1 MKHPTSSLEI
11 LTIPYGFAVGFC
23 TIFPWNWSDWSD
35 LILPRPWINHCVGAA
50 MWGIFWV
57 GAWTILEPIGVAIF
71 VPSGPSARNFLVFL
85 SVQTFPSYLAGSNSC
100 CWYPQCSWVYQDDL
114 WTEVPGD
121 QSAWSGASLPLGI
134 SGVELPQLEDV
145 CQSSYVPWSNGGLY
159 IP

>member
-1 MKHPTSSLEI
+1 MKHPTSFCSLRI
-11 LTIPYGFAVGFC
+11 LTGLLLVFA
-23 TIFPWNWSDWSD
+23 PSLWNWSDWSD
-35 LILPRPWINHCVGAA
+35 LIPPRPWIDHCVGAA
-50 MWGIFWV
+50 MWSDFLGPK
-57 GAWTILEPIGVAIF
+57 GL
-71 VPSGPSARNFLVFL
+71 GPSWTQWEWRYSYPVGPVVGISWCFCLFKL
-85 SVQTFPSYLAGSNSC
+85 PSYLAGSNSC